1 MKLIIEFLLNKIFE
15 LEQTKIT
22 PQNRQEVKN
31 VIEKEVNKNSS
42 NFQYM
47 MFNIYRSLSKFN
59 FNNNNASKIDYDL
72 QHYVKKLSEQNST
85 VQMMPTPNS
94 NLIMNKSMNPMI
106 NNLIVKPGS
115 NLISNNMNMNMAMP
129 K

>member
-1 MKLIIEFLLNKIFE
+1 MGSISMSQNKMKLITEFLLNKIFE

-106 NNLIVKPGS
+106 NNLIVK
-115 NLISNNMNMNMAMP
+115 
-129 K
+129 